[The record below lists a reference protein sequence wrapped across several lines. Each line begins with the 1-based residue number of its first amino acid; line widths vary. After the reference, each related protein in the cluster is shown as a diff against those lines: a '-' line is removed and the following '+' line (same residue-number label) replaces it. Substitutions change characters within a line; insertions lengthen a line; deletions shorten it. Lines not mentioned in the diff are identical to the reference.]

1 MSELRTGFL
10 TMATIVLICLGLT
23 MTGTGLYHKK
33 IVSKCIGESDG
44 SFVFIGLL
52 LLVFPQFGLYA
63 ICLRS
68 KRIFNFYIYA
78 MMFVFIVL
86 SGYSLKCF
94 IYNTTFGIAKNPSQE
109 TRTVKQ
115 LVGRLVPAE
124 KLARATDCIIH
135 NHDCN
140 FNASLNSN
148 VWVRSFYSFYI
159 AQMIKD
165 QTLMIKTKCMLQKFC
180 CAQPPGC
187 GEMTMFGAPGEW
199 SWKRQHVENKV
210 PEECAYD
217 YCLSCRGCQLS
228 ILKAIVHQWKY
239 LSIFAYPS
247 LFLVC
252 LSLVIAKFILDTFDE
267 PDDYRGSYS

>member
-23 MTGTGLYHKK
+23 MMGTGLYHRK
-33 IVSKCIGESDG
+33 IVSKCIRESAG

-52 LLVFPQFGLYA
+52 LLVFPQIGLYA
-63 ICLRS
+63 ICCRS
-68 KRIFNFYIYA
+68 KRIFTFYIYA
-78 MMFVFIVL
+78 MMFIFIVL

-94 IYNTTFGIAKNPSQE
+94 IYNTTFGIAKNPAEE

-115 LVGRLVPAE
+115 LLGRLVPAT
-124 KLARATDCIIH
+124 KLATVTGCIIH

-140 FNASLNSN
+140 VNASLNSN
-148 VWVRSFYSFYI
+148 VW
-159 AQMIKD
+159 
-165 QTLMIKTKCMLQKFC
+165 KFC

-187 GEMTMFGAPGEW
+187 GEKTMFGAPGEW
-199 SWKRQHVENKV
+199 SWKRQHIENDV
-210 PEECAYD
+210 PAECAYD

-239 LSIFAYPS
+239 FSIFSYPS
-247 LFLVC
+247 LFLVV
-252 LSLVIAKFILDTFDE
+252 LSLVIAKSIHDTFDE
-267 PDDYRGSYS
+267 PDFYRGSYT

>member
-68 KRIFNFYIYA
+68 KRIFTFYIYA

-148 VWVRSFYSFYI
+148 VW
-159 AQMIKD
+159 
-165 QTLMIKTKCMLQKFC
+165 KFC

>member
-33 IVSKCIGESDG
+33 IVSKCLGESDG

-148 VWVRSFYSFYI
+148 VWVCSFYSFYI

-165 QTLMIKTKCMLQKFC
+165 QTLMIK
-180 CAQPPGC
+180 
-187 GEMTMFGAPGEW
+187 
-199 SWKRQHVENKV
+199 NKMYV
-210 PEECAYD
+210 TEVLLRATT
-217 YCLSCRGCQLS
+217 RM
-228 ILKAIVHQWKY
+228 WR
-239 LSIFAYPS
+239 
-247 LFLVC
+247 
-252 LSLVIAKFILDTFDE
+252 
-267 PDDYRGSYS
+267 DDNVRCTRRMELETATRREQSP